1 MIDVS
6 DSELYLIPIEYR
18 GGTTMGT
25 LSRLIDYPISSYI
38 LVTDEDRLFFEDL
51 LSKTKKRKH
60 YQQKLVYDYSL
71 MYKDSSNT
79 NHYLVVTDYKIIDLS
94 NRKEYCVKDESQQQ
108 DLLEFVARLQQIS
121 ENIVVQPDTL
131 KNGRR
136 GIVVY
141 RDGRVVY
148 SDIQQ

>member
-1 MIDVS
+1 
-6 DSELYLIPIEYR
+6 
-18 GGTTMGT
+18 MGT